1 MSKFSEYTKSNQPKT
16 NNVTNK
22 KMEQNDIQD
31 MLEKYSQLRK
41 DELMSEFLRASKQK
55 KMEGGLSD
63 EECNKLDSVLSPY
76 LSTEQKKTM
85 QELLERGK
93 NV

>member
-1 MSKFSEYTKSNQPKT
+1 MSKFSEYTKTSQPK
-16 NNVTNK
+16 NSNVKNK
-22 KMEQNDIQD
+22 KMEQGDIQD
-31 MLEKYSQLRK
+31 MLDKYSRLSK

-76 LSTEQKKTM
+76 LSDEQKKTM
-85 QELLERGK
+85 QELLEKSR